1 MRWALPHMPGHPSP
15 KGVQMIQI
23 YGVPHFKCHVLCQ
36 VLDPCDI
43 LPHLTH
49 GVADPVTVSSLR
61 STLLM
66 VVDLGLPSGCGSM
79 LASTS
84 QRCLGVTAVEA
95 TPD

>member
-1 MRWALPHMPGHPSP
+1 
-15 KGVQMIQI
+15 MIQI
-23 YGVPHFKCHVLCQ
+23 YGVPHFKCHVLCH
-36 VLDPCDI
+36 VLDPCDT

-49 GVADPVTVSSLR
+49 GVADPVTVSSPR
-61 STLLM
+61 STLLT